1 MVWDLLHLLNNL
13 NLIYHKYNEQKIYL
27 FVKTILALMIL
38 KRIFLVWTVLVLVLV
53 VVPTA
58 ESNNYSM
65 SYSGQYQENDN
76 ENETE
81 ELKENRIAI
90 IDTTYGVITLELYER
105 RAPITTSNF
114 INLSTSGF
122 YDGLLFHRVIDD
134 FVIQTGDPNTKDNNP
149 YNDGSG
155 GSSHTIPLEINPEL
169 THVDGAMGMA
179 RGAELDS
186 ASSQFYI
193 CDGPQHGLDGD
204 YAVFGVVTDGI
215 EVVRQIAQVETWGN
229 KRPLL
234 KDHPI
239 EDVIMYSVFITENT
253 SELEYNPP
261 KDDDESFSDYLNIP
275 GFDGA
280 LFLMVIAVLVLYL
293 GPRKRKN

>member
-1 MVWDLLHLLNNL
+1 M
-13 NLIYHKYNEQKIYL
+13 
-27 FVKTILALMIL
+27 ILALIL
-38 KRIFLVWTVLVLVLV
+38 ITI
-53 VVPTA
+53 PTT
-58 ESNNYSM
+58 ESSDYSLKNPV
-65 SYSGQYQENDN
+65 SKQDNGNEND
-76 ENETE
+76 TE
-81 ELKENRIAI
+81 EQKENRIAT
-90 IDTTYGVITLELYER
+90 IDTNFGIITLELYEH
-105 RAPITTSNF
+105 RAPITSSNF
-114 INLSTSGF
+114 INLSIDGF
-122 YDGLLFHRVIDD
+122 YDGILFHRVIDD

-155 GSSHTIPLEINPEL
+155 GSSQTIPLEIHPEL
-169 THVDGAMGMA
+169 THIDGAMGMA
-179 RGAELDS
+179 RGADLDS

-234 KDHPI
+234 QDHPI
-239 EDVIMYSVFITENT
+239 EDVIMYSVFISENT
-253 SELEYNPP
+253 SEFEYIPP
-261 KDDDESFSDYLNIP
+261 KDDDGSFSDYINVP

-280 LFLMVIAVLVLYL
+280 LFIIGIAVLILYL

>member
-1 MVWDLLHLLNNL
+1 M
-13 NLIYHKYNEQKIYL
+13 LITSAAWNESSTHTYPNSSQ
-27 FVKTILALMIL
+27 AD
-38 KRIFLVWTVLVLVLV
+38 
-53 VVPTA
+53 
-58 ESNNYSM
+58 
-65 SYSGQYQENDN
+65 END
-76 ENETE
+76 TSE
-81 ELKENRIAI
+81 EIRNRIAI
-90 IDTTYGVITLELYER
+90 IDTSYGEITLELYEDG
-105 RAPITTSNF
+105 APITTSNF
-114 INLSTSGF
+114 INLSLDGF

-155 GSSHTIPLEINPEL
+155 GSSHTIPLEIDPEL

-204 YAVFGVVTDGI
+204 YAVFGVVIKGI
-215 EVVRQIAQVETWGN
+215 EVVRKIAAVDTWGN

-239 EDVIMYSVFITENT
+239 EDVVMYSVFITENN
-253 SELEYNPP
+253 SEFSYNPP
-261 KDDDESFSDYLNIP
+261 PEKDNWFSIGDFEVP
-275 GFDGA
+275 GFEG
-280 LFLMVIAVLVLYL
+280 VIMIAAIGVITIIF
-293 GPRKRKN
+293 GKKRRIQS